1 MYIKGN
7 AFLSETGKRKEKK
20 YEPPPPPIPQWNADS
35 SLEPISIYINV

>member
-20 YEPPPPPIPQWNADS
+20 YDTTPPIPQWNADS
-35 SLEPISIYINV
+35 SLEPISMYE